1 MKLYELTSEY
11 IALQNMLEDA
21 NVEEE
26 SELVAALAAVAGD
39 IEDKADAYA
48 RIMKN
53 LLADVGALDQ
63 EERRLKARRKAL
75 ENRIDWLKKAIQD
88 AMTLTGARKLKTSIG
103 NWSLRKN
110 PYKLTVLDESK
121 VPARFLIE
129 QPPKIDCSGMLEEF
143 KQTGELF
150 DGVEISQGE
159 SVQFR

>member
-1 MKLYELTSEY
+1 MKLYELTGEY
-11 IALQNMLEDA
+11 IALQQMLE
-21 NVEEE
+21 E
-26 SELVAALAAVAGD
+26 SSTEDEQELVAAMEAVTGD

-53 LLADVGALDQ
+53 MLADIGALDQ
-63 EERRLKARRKAL
+63 EEKRLKARRKAL
-75 ENRIDWLKKAIQD
+75 ENRVDWLKKAIQD

-103 NWSLRKN
+103 NWSIRKN

-150 DGVEISQGE
+150 DGVTITQGE